1 MVLPLLK
8 WIYAVSPMVSDTAI
22 VPKRSTQAPRTVH
35 LCPEGIDGWAPEA
48 MSMSVLSWKNVRYNL
63 DVIHWGYSWI
73 YWGYSWI
80 YSCIVK
86 NCWIYWGLKKQRY
99 SPIQHNCWMYITN
112 DRFGW
117 IAMNYQPEKPHA
129 ERHPGEKIVAW
140 IRHDGRIAMM
150 PCTFSML
157 PSPKTLHHRC
167 GLLLDEN

>member
-1 MVLPLLK
+1 MDICCIPNGIGHRHRSKTFHPGPQDGAPMPRRHRWLSPWSNVD
-8 WIYAVSPMVSDTAI
+8 VSPI
-22 VPKRSTQAPRTVH
+22 V
-35 LCPEGIDGWAPEA
+35 
-48 MSMSVLSWKNVRYNL
+48 KNVRYNL